1 MVEDICTHV
10 LVLNSGRRK
19 FFGELDELRKRFQVG
34 DDKNIDASSLEQ
46 AFFSALSEVE
56 DALSGELNTSSSNA
70 AVSNQSASN

>member
-19 FFGELDELRKRFQVG
+19 FFGQLDELRKRFQVG
-34 DDKNIDASSLEQ
+34 NEKNIDASSLEE

-56 DALSGELNTSSSNA
+56 DAVSGELTTV
-70 AVSNQSASN
+70 VSTPIDCRQSDLI